1 MNTRGVAP
9 TGSPSAGAAIVDGQ
23 GHVRY
28 VSPQEAADYRTKG
41 FLNRVGQI
49 APYGI
54 MGLMGYG
61 ALTGGTGTIAGLR
74 AASGG
79 LQPGL
84 ITNTAPSLGEAV
96 APTGAS
102 MKFGLGSLAKFFDS
116 RGGTAA
122 IDAGANL
129 LGSRMQIGAAN
140 RAADIQS
147 QYANRA
153 LDWSQQQ
160 YGRAR
165 DEYGAWLNGGEVAQ
179 LGALLKALPQTP
191 QTFSPRGPQT
201 MTMNQMRSAGS
212 GQTPGA
218 AANGPM
224 VTLQAPTGETEQFA
238 ANDPR
243 IQQHLDRGA
252 RRVA

>member
-1 MNTRGVAP
+1 MNTKGVAP
-9 TGSPSAGAAIVDGQ
+9 TGSPNAGAAIVDGQ

-79 LQPGL
+79 IQPGL

-122 IDAGANL
+122 IDAGSNL
-129 LGSRMQIGAAN
+129 IGSRMQIGAAN

-179 LGALLKALPQTP
+179 LGALLRSLPGASQPPT
-191 QTFSPRGPQT
+191 SRPQT
-201 MTMNQMRSAGS
+201 MTMGQMRSAGT

-218 AANGPM
+218 AASGPM
-224 VTLQAPTGETEQFA
+224 VTLQAPTGETQQFA
-238 ANDPR
+238 VNDPR